1 METEKKYGKNRRS
14 DAFANQGKEKKTVS
28 NKKRSTLNEK
38 LSNGNN
44 DHKRAAR
51 KSFFTSKQTT
61 SERGASRSRKPSS
74 YHFEENEHF
83 GDRRDS
89 RTRKSEEKGFA
100 KKRKDR
106 NNGQDSEI
114 IREIIHKRHQ
124 EGRFSERKPKVL
136 TLAWN
141 DEHDLIRLNKYISN
155 SGICS
160 RREADDLITAGAIM
174 VNGKVVTELG
184 TKVSPTDEVR
194 YEDKILQREKPV
206 YLLLNKPKDYIT
218 TTEDERDRNSVMM
231 LVKDACPERIY
242 PVGRLDRNTTGLLLF
257 TNDGEMTKKLTH
269 PKFEIKKIY
278 QVELDRNMELKDFQT
293 LSEGIELYD
302 GFIKPDELAYVDGQ
316 KNILGITLHSG
327 KNRIVRRMFGSLG
340 YEVEKLDRVYY
351 AGLTKKDL
359 PRGHYRFLTQAEIN
373 MLKMSL

>member
-1 METEKKYGKNRRS
+1 MTQWKQKKNMAKTAEVMRLPT
-14 DAFANQGKEKKTVS
+14 KEKKRKQLVT
-28 NKKRSTLNEK
+28 KKDLLSTKNCRTATMTTNEQQEN
-38 LSNGNN
+38 LSL
-44 DHKRAAR
+44 
-51 KSFFTSKQTT
+51 Q
-61 SERGASRSRKPSS
+61 
-74 YHFEENEHF
+74 HF

-89 RTRKSEEKGFA
+89 RTRKREEKGFA

-194 YEDKILQREKPV
+194 
-206 YLLLNKPKDYIT
+206 
-218 TTEDERDRNSVMM
+218 
-231 LVKDACPERIY
+231 
-242 PVGRLDRNTTGLLLF
+242 
-257 TNDGEMTKKLTH
+257 
-269 PKFEIKKIY
+269 
-278 QVELDRNMELKDFQT
+278 
-293 LSEGIELYD
+293 
-302 GFIKPDELAYVDGQ
+302 
-316 KNILGITLHSG
+316 
-327 KNRIVRRMFGSLG
+327 
-340 YEVEKLDRVYY
+340 
-351 AGLTKKDL
+351 
-359 PRGHYRFLTQAEIN
+359 
-373 MLKMSL
+373 

>member
-1 METEKKYGKNRRS
+1 M
-14 DAFANQGKEKKTVS
+14 
-28 NKKRSTLNEK
+28 
-38 LSNGNN
+38 
-44 DHKRAAR
+44 
-51 KSFFTSKQTT
+51 
-61 SERGASRSRKPSS
+61 
-74 YHFEENEHF
+74 
-83 GDRRDS
+83 
-89 RTRKSEEKGFA
+89 
-100 KKRKDR
+100 
-106 NNGQDSEI
+106 
-114 IREIIHKRHQ
+114 
-124 EGRFSERKPKVL
+124 

>member
-1 METEKKYGKNRRS
+1 
-14 DAFANQGKEKKTVS
+14 
-28 NKKRSTLNEK
+28 
-38 LSNGNN
+38 
-44 DHKRAAR
+44 
-51 KSFFTSKQTT
+51 
-61 SERGASRSRKPSS
+61 
-74 YHFEENEHF
+74 
-83 GDRRDS
+83 
-89 RTRKSEEKGFA
+89 
-100 KKRKDR
+100 
-106 NNGQDSEI
+106 
-114 IREIIHKRHQ
+114 
-124 EGRFSERKPKVL
+124 
-136 TLAWN
+136 
-141 DEHDLIRLNKYISN
+141 
-155 SGICS
+155 
-160 RREADDLITAGAIM
+160 M